1 MNLAIDIGNSLT
13 KVALFD
19 GGQIVETVRTEQL
32 TIDFLEDIFHRNGVK
47 PTKAV
52 LASVADVPEEVER
65 YLEEHTKEYLRVTY
79 RTKVPIKNLYA
90 TPKTLGIDRLAA
102 AVAAT
107 TIYQGCNIL
116 VVDLG
121 TAITIDIVNASGE
134 FLGGNIT
141 LGAAGR
147 FRALHEYTAKL
158 PLLAKPDEVASF
170 GNDTT
175 TAIQSGVVTG
185 IVYELESYIANA
197 AARYEDLKIIFTGG
211 DANYFAK
218 RMKNAIFATGDLVVF
233 GLNTILEYNA
243 KN

>member
-1 MNLAIDIGNSLT
+1 MNIAIDIGNSLT

-19 GGQIVETVRTEQL
+19 GGQIVETVRIESL
-32 TIDFLEDIFHRNGVK
+32 SVEFLEELFLRAGIK
-47 PTKAV
+47 PAKAV
-52 LASVADVPEEVER
+52 LASVADVPEGIESF
-65 YLEEHTKEYLRVTY
+65 LEANTEQYLRVTY
-79 RTKVPIKNLYA
+79 RTKIPIKNLYA

-102 AVAAT
+102 AVAAS
-107 TIYQGCNIL
+107 TIYPGSNIL

-121 TAITIDIVNASGE
+121 TAITIDIVNAAGE

-141 LGAAGR
+141 LGASGR

-158 PLLAKPDEVASF
+158 PLLEKPDEVASF

-197 AARYEDLKIIFTGG
+197 QARYDDLKIIFTGG

-218 RMKNAIFATGDLVVF
+218 RLKNAIFATGDLVVF

-243 KN
+243 KS

>member
-19 GGQIVETVRTEQL
+19 GEQIVETVR
-32 TIDFLEDIFHRNGVK
+32 IDRVSVEFLEELMERTPVR

-52 LASVADVPEEVER
+52 LASVADVPEGVEQW
-65 YLEEHTKEYLRVTY
+65 LEEQMEQYLRVTY
-79 RTKVPIKNLYA
+79 RTRIPLKNLYA
-90 TPKTLGIDRLAA
+90 TPKTLGVDRLAA
-102 AVAAT
+102 AVAAS
-107 TIYQGCNIL
+107 TIYPGSNIL

-121 TAITIDIVNASGE
+121 TAITIDIVNAAGE

-147 FRALHEYTAKL
+147 FRALHQFTAKL
-158 PLLAKPDEVASF
+158 PLLDKPEEVASF

-185 IVYELESYIANA
+185 IVYELESYIATA
-197 AARYEDLKIIFTGG
+197 MARYSDLKIIFTGG

-218 RMKNAIFATGDLVVF
+218 RLKNAIFATGDLVVF